1 MTEYVIQTLMG
12 ALGSVGFAV
21 VFNTRGKRLG
31 FFFLGGA
38 LAWAVYLLCVH
49 NGSNMFVGLLFATI
63 TAGLSSEILARV
75 IHAPVLISLVPML
88 IPLIPGSDL
97 YYCMD
102 ALVRSDKDVF
112 LTRGTAAISAA
123 GAIGLGIICTTALSH
138 IVLSILA
145 HIHRTKKQ

>member
-1 MTEYVIQTLMG
+1 MEYVIQTLMG
-12 ALGSVGFAV
+12 ALGSVGFAI
-21 VFNTRGKRLG
+21 VFNTKGKRLG

-49 NGSNMFVGLLFATI
+49 NGANMFVGLMFATI

-88 IPLIPGSDL
+88 VPLIPGSDL

-102 ALVRSDKDVF
+102 ALIRSDKETF
-112 LTRGTAAISAA
+112 LVRGTSAITAA

-138 IVLSILA
+138 IVFSIA
-145 HIHRTKKQ
+145 RHIHRTKK